1 MLKTHLDV
9 RCRRGC
15 WVWLPHAAGS
25 PSPGVSSSPPRSCC
39 GQLLATDQ
47 RGRVGG
53 GAAARCWLWGCSPRR
68 GSRCTGRPA
77 GRTVTDAS
85 GRDPRERADFM
96 RELRA
101 VPRARG
107 WGVSSAW
114 VWSISDGRTEGAAW
128 DRALKCIL
136 MPELKGAVSS
146 RKAVGRGRRLG
157 TVRGVT
163 RAGRGLSGSPAG
175 AQERTSPSLASARV
189 TAAVLLRVSRTVDGS
204 AGPVGRGLDA
214 LHAGLGG
221 AAVGCCVGSLGFQK
235 APCVLVGA
243 SRHAVPPP

>member
-1 MLKTHLDV
+1 MLKTHLAV
-9 RCRRGC
+9 RCRLRLLG
-15 WVWLPHAAGS
+15 VAPSRSRVPQPRREFQPSAFVLRTATGHGPAG
-25 PSPGVSSSPPRSCC
+25 R
-39 GQLLATDQ
+39 
-47 RGRVGG
+47 GG
-53 GAAARCWLWGCSPRR
+53 GGSAARCWLWGCSPRR
-68 GSRCTGRPA
+68 GSRCMGRPA

-136 MPELKGAVSS
+136 MPELKGVVSS
-146 RKAVGRGRRLG
+146 RKAAGRGRRLG

-175 AQERTSPSLASARV
+175 AQERTSPSLASAQV
-189 TAAVLLRVSRTVDGS
+189 TAAVLLRVSRTADGS

-221 AAVGCCVGSLGFQK
+221 AAVGCCAGSLGFQK